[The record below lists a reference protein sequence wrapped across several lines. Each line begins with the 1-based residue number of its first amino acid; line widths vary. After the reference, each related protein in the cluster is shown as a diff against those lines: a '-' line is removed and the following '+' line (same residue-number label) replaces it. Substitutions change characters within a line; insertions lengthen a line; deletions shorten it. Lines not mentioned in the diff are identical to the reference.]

1 MGDSC
6 GLPGEFRGFLKGPT
20 AKNHAVSRP
29 WEAVG
34 RPCAKDAALSRWL
47 IEVRALPGASY
58 AAFSGL
64 THHVRAGIRPRVNR
78 FKWTI
83 CRKFSKSGV
92 IRLIRIY
99 DGMNLP

>member
-1 MGDSC
+1 MVKREKAAVYLSNKQVFEWPD
-6 GLPGEFRGFLKGPT
+6 GEK
-20 AKNHAVSRP
+20 SRRFP
-29 WEAVG
+29 AVG
-34 RPCAKDAALSRWL
+34 TPCAKDAALSRWL